1 MKNILSLDVG
11 DARVGVAIGY
21 DETKNTFPMQAI
33 KRSEANLKIKNI
45 INEKQ
50 ISLLVI
56 GLPLDEDNNETS
68 TSKQIRSFANK
79 LSREN
84 QIEVVFVDEY
94 YSSQEA
100 IERLN
105 LKGKDQKT
113 RNSGIVDSV
122 SAAIILERY
131 FTNEGIIV

>member
-1 MKNILSLDVG
+1 V
-11 DARVGVAIGY
+11 V
-21 DETKNTFPMQAI
+21 
-33 KRSEANLKIKNI
+33 
-45 INEKQ
+45 
-50 ISLLVI
+50 
-56 GLPLDEDNNETS
+56 GLPLDEDNNETT
-68 TSKQIRSFANK
+68 TSQKIRLFANK
-79 LSREN
+79 LSNEN
-84 QIEVVFVDEY
+84 KINVVFVDEY

-122 SAAIILERY
+122 SATIILERY

>member
-79 LSREN
+79 LSQEN

>member
-1 MKNILSLDVG
+1 MSIILNINKKYLKN
-11 DARVGVAIGY
+11 Y
-21 DETKNTFPMQAI
+21 K
-33 KRSEANLKIKNI
+33 KRNIIKNI

-50 ISLLVI
+50 ISLLVV
-56 GLPLDEDNNETS
+56 GLPLDEDNNETT
-68 TSKQIRSFANK
+68 TSQKIRLFANK
-79 LSREN
+79 LSNEN
-84 QIEVVFVDEY
+84 KINVVFVDEY

-122 SAAIILERY
+122 SATIILERY